1 MNKTVILSS
10 NDNIDYL
17 KYYPYVAWAW
27 NQLGWDTLLFYHGK
41 HTALLEEFK
50 ACNGKFDTERNK
62 IQVVGNIEG
71 YRPETIVQV
80 SRLFGGMCFP
90 SNEERVLMIG
100 DADMIP
106 LSDYW
111 HPESDK
117 ITTYGWDL
125 TDFGH
130 FPMCYIAAPVKI
142 WRQLMEIDSV
152 YVSIEHE
159 IKKLLD
165 KTPKAKSE
173 IFEEWWQVDQ
183 DIITEII
190 KNHPE
195 GRKDIM
201 RGVYAGLASYRA
213 DRYDWERTKDYG
225 TIDAHMPRP
234 FSLDET
240 KYILQKSF
248 NKLPDWV

>member
-1 MNKTVILSS
+1 MNKTIILSS
-10 NDNIDYL
+10 NDNLDYL

-41 HTALLEEFK
+41 HTALLDEFK
-50 ACNGKFDTERNK
+50 SLNGKFDTEKNK

-80 SRLFGGMCFP
+80 CRLFAGMCFP
-90 SNEERVLMIG
+90 SSEERVLMIG
-100 DADMIP
+100 DVDMIP

-111 HPESDK
+111 QPESDK

-125 TDFGH
+125 TDYGH
-130 FPMCYIAAPVKI
+130 FPMCYIAAPVAT
-142 WRQLMEIDSV
+142 WRRIMEIDSV

-165 KTPKAKSE
+165 KTPKAKSN
-173 IFEEWWQVDQ
+173 IWEEWWQVDQ
-183 DIITEII
+183 DIITDILKAEA
-190 KNHPE
+190 KN
-195 GRKDIM
+195 RKDIM
-201 RGVYAGLASYRA
+201 RGVYAGLAAYRA

-225 TIDAHMPRP
+225 SIDAHMPRP
-234 FSLDET
+234 FNLEAT
-240 KYILQKSF
+240 KYILQKCF
-248 NKLPDWV
+248 NKLPEWI